1 MVAYKSGAT
10 NPPRN
15 AIVFS
20 DLPMSFIPN
29 PITGNV
35 KALKNEQAIKRA
47 VRNLIL
53 TNKYERQYSPNKGG
67 NITALLFEEFSSAT
81 RLEVIGRIRDIIEV
95 YEPRAE
101 VQSVDVNQQ
110 DDLNTIKIS
119 IVFRPLNQIDST
131 ELSFTVERVR

>member
-15 AIVFS
+15 AVVFS

-47 VRNLIL
+47 VRNLIM
-53 TNKYERQYSPNKGG
+53 TNKYERPYSPNKGG
-67 NITALLFEEFSSAT
+67 NITSMLFENFSKAT
-81 RLEVIGRIRDIIEV
+81 KLEVINKIKEVIET
-95 YEPRAE
+95 YEPRVFLDRVE
-101 VQSVDVNQQ
+101 VDQQ

-131 ELSFTVERVR
+131 ELAFTVERVR